1 MLIKPCDN
9 IYPLSLIQ
17 EDIWLSQMIHNEVPL
32 YNIGGRVKIN
42 GPIEVDTFIEA
53 HRKMTQQNDAL
64 RMIFYKG
71 TALPGLG
78 FAQTAQKI
86 ILKDFSNHGNP
97 DKAAMQWWKKEFCKP
112 FDIYDTQ
119 LSRYFLLKTSET
131 SFYYAACAH
140 HLTVDGY
147 GFALL
152 HQRILENYNAL
163 IKKSEK
169 PADKPSFVNF
179 ISDDIAY
186 RSSHAFSQAKAYW
199 SKKFETVPRPMIPR
213 RYAAGDKKNA
223 TPSAF
228 SCLRLT
234 PEFYNQLIQC
244 AKQRR
249 GNVFFLVAA
258 VLYTYFLRTTD
269 TKQFVFSM
277 PLLNRRTP
285 EFMETMGPFVN
296 VVPICLDFGL
306 DIDIQTFFER
316 LKAELKESFPH
327 HRLPLGEINRA
338 ANIKRTGRNQLF
350 DVSLS
355 YEKFNYNTMD
365 YNGTGFEVNTMHN
378 GWEQTPLTVAIK
390 EYQKEIGVKLEF
402 YYNLAAYKPHE
413 IEFFMERV
421 RYMLQQLLDKPEIP
435 LNQVNLLPGRESHKL
450 LVEFNQTSQSVPIPC
465 ETICQKVAEA
475 AETHPDHT
483 AVQMDN
489 RQISYRNLS
498 DKAERLASY
507 LPPLLQAPE
516 TIVGIYVDRSIE
528 MVVGILAILKAGGAY
543 VPLDP
548 DYPQDRIQFMI
559 EDSGISTILTLNKF
573 ALKFAD
579 SKTLNIVEIDK
590 FPSEKQIIKTAEV
603 PLTAHSL
610 AYVIYTSGTTGR
622 PKGVMCTHGGLVN
635 LVAAQNK
642 IFDITHASRV
652 LQFATLNFD
661 ASVSEIFTALSA
673 GATLVLAE
681 KDDLMPGPPL
691 LSTLEGQAITHVTL
705 PPSAL
710 AAMDPMPLPD
720 LATVITAGEPCPSK
734 LLKKWGDGRRFINAY
749 GPTETTVC
757 ASACIC
763 REDDTEQLPIGRPID
778 NTSLYVLDENL
789 EPVPLGVPG
798 QLYIGGAG
806 VAKGYLNRPKLTREK
821 FIDNPFKAD
830 TGHERLYRTGDMVRF
845 STDSTLMFS
854 GRFDHQVKIRGFRI
868 EPEEVEKVI
877 ARHPQI
883 SQVVVIAKTDRSS
896 DRYLAAFF
904 SSSGHQTEEDPA
916 AKIRQ
921 FAGQHLPNHMIP
933 SQFIPMD
940 DMPHTPSGKIDRGRL
955 EHMDLPTRCA
965 SIPKNQPA
973 NKTEKQLLTLFAAA
987 MDESSICLGSHDD
1000 FFEYGMDS
1008 LAAVRFIN
1016 ILEKSFAHRLLFS
1029 ELTANSTPHTLAKL
1043 LSERKGQAHRPM
1055 LVPIATCG
1063 TKPPFF
1069 CITAGYGDLV
1079 KLRQLSG
1086 HLGTAQPF
1094 FMLQPTNDDGA
1105 MKAKSLARQ
1114 YADHIVKQFPSG
1126 PYRLGGY
1133 SAGGLMAY
1141 ETACLLKA
1149 QGAEVQFL
1157 VMIGA
1162 PYSYNQFA
1170 SLMNQKIR
1178 SIVLR
1183 LQPYY
1188 ERTAMPD
1195 SLKILRAVFLDD
1207 GLQYHLKSLVGYRP
1221 RGYTGKINYFQGKWA
1236 MSRFLGTHR
1245 TWQREAKGP
1254 FDLHMLPGNHDSFM
1268 KAPYVKTLA
1277 GRLRQCLEGLDPNKG
1292 ADK

>member
-1 MLIKPCDN
+1 MLTKPYDN
-9 IYPLSLIQ
+9 TYPLSLIQ
-17 EDIWLSQMIHNEVPL
+17 EEIWLSQVIHNEIPM
-32 YNIGGRVKIN
+32 YNIGGNFKIN
-42 GPIEVDTFIEA
+42 GYIDVDIFIETQHLVVQHNDTF
-53 HRKMTQQNDAL
+53 
-64 RMIFYKG
+64 RMIFHKG
-71 TALPGLG
+71 EPLPRLG
-78 FAQTAQKI
+78 FSSTAREMA
-86 ILKDFSNHGNP
+86 LKDFSNQANP

-112 FDIYDTQ
+112 FKIYDAQ
-119 LSRYFLLKTSET
+119 LSKYFLLKTSEK
-131 SFYYAACAH
+131 SFYYAVCAH
-140 HLTVDGY
+140 HLTMDGY
-147 GFALL
+147 CFALL
-152 HQRILENYNAL
+152 NQQLLENYNAL
-163 IKKSEK
+163 ITGSGETYS
-169 PADKPSFVNF
+169 KPSYVDF
-179 ISDDIAY
+179 ISNDIAY
-186 RSSHAFSQAKAYW
+186 RSSDAFDQAKAYW
-199 SKKFETVPRPMIPR
+199 SKKFATIPTPIIPR
-213 RYAAGDKKNA
+213 KYAAGYGKTA

-228 SCLRLT
+228 AHIWLS
-234 PEFYNQLIQC
+234 PEFYYQLIQY
-244 AKQRR
+244 AKQRQ

-269 TKQFVFSM
+269 TKPFVFSM
-277 PLLNRRTP
+277 PLLNRPTP

-296 VVPICLDFGL
+296 VVPVCLDFGL

-316 LKAELKESFPH
+316 LKSELKESFPH
-327 HRLPLGEINRA
+327 QRFPLGEINRA
-338 ANIKRTGRNQLF
+338 AKIKRTGRDQLF

-421 RYMLQQLLDKPEIP
+421 RYMLQQFLDKPEIP
-435 LNQVNLLPGRESHKL
+435 LNQIDLLPDLESHKL
-450 LVEFNQTSQSVPIPC
+450 LVKFNQGVQGAPPLC

-475 AETHPDHT
+475 AKTYPDHA
-483 AVQMDN
+483 AVQMAD
-489 RQISYRNLS
+489 RQISYRNLN

-507 LPPLLQAPE
+507 LNPMLQAPE

-548 DYPQDRIQFMI
+548 DYPRDRIQFMI

-573 ALKFAD
+573 ALKFAVN
-579 SKTLNIVEIDK
+579 KALNIVEIDK
-590 FPSEKQIIKTAEV
+590 FPFEKQIIETAEV
-603 PLTAHSL
+603 PLTDHSP

-681 KDDLMPGPPL
+681 KDNLMPGSPL
-691 LSTLEGQAITHVTL
+691 LSTLKGQAITHVTL

-720 LATVITAGEPCPSK
+720 LATLITAGEPCPSK
-734 LLKKWGDGRRFINAY
+734 LLKKWGNGRRFINAY

-763 REDDTEQLPIGRPID
+763 RDDDTEQLPIGRPID

-789 EPVPLGVPG
+789 KPVPLGVPG
-798 QLYIGGAG
+798 ELYISGAG
-806 VAKGYLNRPKLTREK
+806 VARGYLNRPELTREK
-821 FIDNPFKAD
+821 FIANPFKAD

-845 STDSTLMFS
+845 STDSTLMFL
-854 GRFDHQVKIRGFRI
+854 GRIDHQVKIKGFRI

-877 ARHPQI
+877 ARHPLI

-896 DRYLAAFF
+896 ARYLAAFF
-904 SSSGHQTEEDPA
+904 SSPGHLHQDDLA
-916 AKIRQ
+916 AEIRQ
-921 FAGQHLPNHMIP
+921 FAGQRLPNYMIP
-933 SQFIPMD
+933 TRFIPMD
-940 DMPHTPSGKIDRGRL
+940 DMPHTPSGKIDRRRL
-955 EHMDLPTRCA
+955 EHMGLPTRRA
-965 SIPKNQPA
+965 SSPKNQPA
-973 NKTEKQLLTLFAAA
+973 NETEKQLLTLFAAA

-1016 ILEKSFAHRLLFS
+1016 LLEKSFAHRLLFS

-1043 LSERKGQAHRPM
+1043 LSIRKGPAHRPM
-1055 LVPIATCG
+1055 LVPIATEG

-1086 HLGTAQPF
+1086 HLGKDQPF
-1094 FMLQPTNDDGA
+1094 FMLQPTNDGVA

-1114 YADHIVKQFPSG
+1114 YAGHIVKQFPNG

-1133 SAGGLMAY
+1133 SAGGLIAY
-1141 ETACLLKA
+1141 ETACLLKT

-1157 VMIGA
+1157 AMIGA
-1162 PYSYNQFA
+1162 PYAYNQFA
-1170 SLMNQKIR
+1170 SLINKKIR

-1188 ERTAMPD
+1188 ERSAMPD
-1195 SLKILRAVFLDD
+1195 SFEILRAVFLDG

-1245 TWQREAKGP
+1245 TWRRHAKGP
-1254 FDLHMLPGNHDSFM
+1254 FELHMLPGNHDSFM
-1268 KAPYVKTLA
+1268 KAPHVKTLA
-1277 GRLRQCLEGLDPNKG
+1277 GRLRQCLADLDSNKG
-1292 ADK
+1292 TDK